1 MKSNKTNTRSFSLV
15 ELMIVITI
23 IALLAAAG
31 IPNYV
36 NYIQRAA
43 VMETVQTLA
52 QYRSSIATFWSIEL
66 RLPQAGDTLQGA
78 PTNLTFGVQVNNTTA
93 TPLPDTIQSLLL
105 SASGNGVIITAVVQG
120 NVFSTVAT
128 NNRTLVL
135 GAMVVNGNTLQ
146 FQCGNFTPNAAL
158 ITDIGFTPISVLPTG
173 CNYNGVST
181 WLGT

>member
-1 MKSNKTNTRSFSLV
+1 
-15 ELMIVITI
+15 MIVITI

-52 QYRSSIATFWSIEL
+52 EYRSSISTFWSIEQ
-66 RLPQAGDTLQGA
+66 RLPQAGDILQGA
-78 PTNLTFGVQVNNTTA
+78 PTSLTFGVPVTNTTA

-105 SASGNGVIITAVVQG
+105 SASGNGVLITAVVQG
-120 NVFSTVAT
+120 NVFSTVAV

-135 GAMVVNGNTLQ
+135 GALVTGNNLQ
-146 FQCGNFTPNAAL
+146 FECGNFTPNAAL
-158 ITDIGFTPISVLPTG
+158 ITDIGFTSISVLPTG